1 MTYAPAPNSQA
12 EKLIGTLKKNERAL
26 RTPEL
31 SQLTGIDIT
40 SIGPALR
47 AAVEHG
53 LVTRCKVQN
62 SVGAVAYEYR
72 IGPGIASRAHVP
84 DYKTPK
90 SPIVPVRA
98 PATGKVAPRPQP
110 RAIFPAS
117 SAQPA
122 VAPDNT
128 GSNPQEATPSP
139 AAVAVAAT
147 VTREATPKPEAK
159 LRELGPASPK
169 ALAGAETDILGR
181 VQAMKDDEFADFVA
195 FLIRMRSWTRGAQPF
210 KPQTITP

>member
-1 MTYAPAPNSQA
+1 MIYAPAPNSQA
-12 EKLIGTLKKNERAL
+12 EKLIGALKKSERAL

-98 PATGKVAPRPQP
+98 PATGKVMARPQP
-110 RAIFPAS
+110 KPIYPKS

-128 GSNPQEATPSP
+128 GSNPQEETPSP

-147 VTREATPKPEAK
+147 EPREATPEPKAK
-159 LRELGPASPK
+159 GLGIGPAARP
-169 ALAGAETDILGR
+169 APAGAETDILGR